1 MPIDLKLDRVFKR
14 YWIRQEGPPAQQAGG
29 WLRRLQGRFAHRREF
44 WALSDISFEVPRGQA
59 LGIIGHNGAGKSTIL
74 KLLSG
79 ITAPTRGEIKING
92 RIAALL
98 EVGSGFHPEL
108 TGRENVFLSGSILG
122 MKRKEIRA
130 KLDSIVDFAEVRPFI
145 DVPVKRYSSGMYVR
159 LGFSIAAHLD
169 PDVLLL
175 DEVLAVGDSAFQQKC
190 RERIHELSRKGTT
203 IVFISHDLAAVE
215 EVCDRVLLLN
225 RGQIVFG
232 GDPNEVIL
240 KYQKMAAVQR
250 PSEDLGADGRGK
262 KAHIRSVAISD
273 GSGAPSLALKTGFPM
288 HVRIEYVALEPLRT
302 ANFSVYFH
310 SPDGI
315 LYSHLTTRVRYGD
328 MDLKQGPGSVE
339 FICPELGLQP
349 GIYSVDAIIETAD
362 SIDPVE
368 RLRQCV
374 TIRVDP
380 GRVVR
385 GLFYASFQCRVET
398 APEVPSPRDD

>member
-14 YWIRQEGPPAQQAGG
+14 YWIRQERPPAQQTGG
-29 WLRRLQGRFAHRREF
+29 WVSRLRDRFGQRREF
-44 WALSDISFEVPRGQA
+44 WALSDISFAVPRGQA

-79 ITAPTRGEIKING
+79 ITSPTRGEIKING

-130 KLDSIVDFAEVRPFI
+130 KLDSIVDFAEIRPFI

-190 RERIHELSRKGTT
+190 RQRIHEMKRRGTT

-215 EVCDRVLLLN
+215 EVCDRALLLN
-225 RGQIVFG
+225 RGRIVFS
-232 GDPNEVIL
+232 GDPDEVVL
-240 KYQKMAAVQR
+240 KYQRMASFRHA
-250 PSEDLGADGRGK
+250 SEIQASEESGGMARI
-262 KAHIRSVAISD
+262 HSVEISD
-273 GSGAPSLALKTGFPM
+273 GSGAQSTALKTGFPM
-288 HVRIEYVALEPLRT
+288 KVRVNYLALEPLH
-302 ANFSVYFH
+302 AASLSVYFY
-310 SPDGI
+310 SPDGT
-315 LYSHLTTRVRYGD
+315 LHSHLTTRVTQDD
-328 MDLKQGPGSVE
+328 MDLPKGPGSVE
-339 FICPELGLQP
+339 FTCPELGLQP
-349 GIYSVDAIIETAD
+349 GIYSVDAAIEAAN

-368 RLRQCV
+368 YLRQCA
-374 TIRVDP
+374 TIRVDA
-380 GRVVR
+380 GHSVR
-385 GLFYASFQCRVET
+385 GLFYTAHQCRVET
-398 APEVPSPRDD
+398 AQESALPRGE

>member
-1 MPIDLKLDRVFKR
+1 
-14 YWIRQEGPPAQQAGG
+14 
-29 WLRRLQGRFAHRREF
+29 
-44 WALSDISFEVPRGQA
+44 
-59 LGIIGHNGAGKSTIL
+59 
-74 KLLSG
+74 
-79 ITAPTRGEIKING
+79 
-92 RIAALL
+92 
-98 EVGSGFHPEL
+98 
-108 TGRENVFLSGSILG
+108 
-122 MKRKEIRA
+122 
-130 KLDSIVDFAEVRPFI
+130 
-145 DVPVKRYSSGMYVR
+145 
-159 LGFSIAAHLD
+159 
-169 PDVLLL
+169 
-175 DEVLAVGDSAFQQKC
+175 
-190 RERIHELSRKGTT
+190 
-203 IVFISHDLAAVE
+203 VE

-225 RGQIVFG
+225 RGQVVFG

-240 KYQKMAAVQR
+240 KYQKMAAVQH
-250 PSEDLGADGRGK
+250 PSEDLGADGTGK
-262 KAHIRSVAISD
+262 KSHIRSVAISD

-288 HVRIEYVALEPLRT
+288 HVRIEYVALEPLRA

-349 GIYSVDAIIETAD
+349 GIYSVDAMIETAD

-385 GLFYASFQCRVET
+385 GLFYASFQCQVET
-398 APEVPSPRDD
+398 APEVPSPRGG